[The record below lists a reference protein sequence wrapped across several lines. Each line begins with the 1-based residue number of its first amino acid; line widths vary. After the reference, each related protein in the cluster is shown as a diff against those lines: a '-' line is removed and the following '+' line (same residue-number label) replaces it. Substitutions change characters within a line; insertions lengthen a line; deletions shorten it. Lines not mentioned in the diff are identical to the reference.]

1 MNLSMVFLNSD
12 GSIECTNNK
21 LGVLNGVL
29 VSGWFVVTGETI
41 TYEVDVLMH
50 IYYVNNNARNNCV
63 IQNSEWKI
71 FSF

>member
-1 MNLSMVFLNSD
+1 M
-12 GSIECTNNK
+12 
-21 LGVLNGVL
+21 GVLNGVL

-63 IQNSEWKI
+63 FKI
-71 FSF
+71 LNGRYFHFKNCKYEFNKE